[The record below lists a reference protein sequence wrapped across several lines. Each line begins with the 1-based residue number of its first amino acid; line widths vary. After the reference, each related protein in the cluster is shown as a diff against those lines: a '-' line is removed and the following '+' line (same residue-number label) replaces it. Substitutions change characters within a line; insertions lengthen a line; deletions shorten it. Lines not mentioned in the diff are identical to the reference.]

1 MGKRINKR
9 SFEALLEKLSSA
21 DTLYWESEYEP
32 GVSQVF
38 VVKNK
43 KLTLGFVR
51 FTLDPENRKKMGL
64 IFRNEEAEIALF
76 FELEEKEWKKKK
88 EVLRSHE
95 PLKCIRE
102 GTYHVELSAMFLNG
116 EPTDLLLLC

>member
-21 DTLYWESEYEP
+21 DTLYWENECEL
-32 GVSQVF
+32 GLSQVF
-38 VVKNK
+38 LVKTK
-43 KLTLGFVR
+43 KLTLDFVR

-95 PLKCIRE
+95 PLKRIRE

-116 EPTDLLLLC
+116 EPIDLLFLC